1 MDGKKRFFYVFS
13 LETNQAI
20 DMLSNYASNQRATN
34 NSNSSEKKTKKNYID
49 TKSYHKILRAEISAL
64 ASSATYKTRAGKNLL
79 GFCFGHKKDARFS
92 LIFTVY
98 ACLAAGILQEKFYI
112 IKINNRYIRLLLK
125 VIIDANQFLSERPHQ
140 YVWFCTEYFRT
151 HTHHTLSD
159 DDYFRCNWAA
169 PRMIFRETVS
179 INQPY
184 IHFIWFV
191 PSGMQF
197 VKEPKSN
204 WIRAICCTAFAKLRI
219 SNMSG
224 GYFFWSL

>member
-1 MDGKKRFFYVFS
+1 MLTNFYRS
-13 LETNQAI
+13 
-20 DMLSNYASNQRATN
+20 
-34 NSNSSEKKTKKNYID
+34 
-49 TKSYHKILRAEISAL
+49 
-64 ASSATYKTRAGKNLL
+64 G
-79 GFCFGHKKDARFS
+79 
-92 LIFTVY
+92 LINMYDF
-98 ACLAAGILQEKFYI
+98 APSIFA
-112 IKINNRYIRLLLK
+112 
-125 VIIDANQFLSERPHQ
+125 
-140 YVWFCTEYFRT
+140 

-191 PSGMQF
+191 PSMQF
-197 VKEPKSN
+197 MKEPKSN

-224 GYFFWSL
+224 GYFSGLCRLAFTVTNHTFLHWISANLRPRKSKKKKINKKKLSNVLVALLIFVQPGSKANHNKK